1 MALDL
6 AAIAAAAGLAGIVAG
21 AIARGRSNGNASSE
35 LDRADVTAFVNE
47 QVVFMLAQRIG
58 RGIEDVRAVL
68 RGGGRA
74 DIAKRLLETR
84 WYATVQFQKLERDC
98 LVRVVVSFPGARAVR
113 SRRVDWR
120 DIPPHVRTEL
130 MRSSRAVV
138 DRPWQTLWVDQ
149 VAA

>member
-21 AIARGRSNGNASSE
+21 AIARSRSNGSSDVE
-35 LDRADVTAFVNE
+35 RADVTAFVNE

-84 WYATVQFQKLERDC
+84 WYATVQFQKLDRDC
-98 LVRVVVSFPGARAVR
+98 MVRVVVSFPGARVVR

-130 MRSSRAVV
+130 MRTSRAVV